1 MLFRQA
7 VIHAQRLLVAERLR
21 PHRVQTL
28 AQIRGDVVDG
38 DYNRKYHLNLPL
50 PAYYIN
56 WENSVR
62 AGTTTGSVR
71 EKQSAAMNGSENT
84 A

>member
-1 MLFRQA
+1 MDQGR
-7 VIHAQRLLVAERLR
+7 VTLLLY
-21 PHRVQTL
+21 T
-28 AQIRGDVVDG
+28 
-38 DYNRKYHLNLPL
+38 
-50 PAYYIN
+50 N

-71 EKQSAAMNGSENT
+71 EKQSAATNDSENT